1 MAGRARSI
9 YAIGE
14 SRKLIRDALADV
26 CPVHEADSLQAAVIA
41 AHREA
46 KPGDTILLSPGCS
59 SFDMFRDYAE
69 RGNTFRQA
77 FHDLSLQ
84 GAA

>member
-1 MAGRARSI
+1 MS
-9 YAIGE
+9 
-14 SRKLIRDALADV
+14 
-26 CPVHEADSLQAAVIA
+26 PVREADSLQAAVLQ

-46 KPGDTILLSPGCS
+46 APGDTILLSPGCS

-69 RGNTFRQA
+69 RGSIFRQS
-77 FHDLSLQ
+77 FQELSLQ